1 MMIRRSN
8 LLRTGTR
15 IELCSEHPDRSGA
28 ATVPWSQLAISVPIA
43 DDLPAVHIYTLVKG
57 SREHAA
63 KVSLEVLVIEQRAKK
78 CTSTTLNKQL
88 QDGHRAKPCLE
99 DLRGPAR
106 PV

>member
-1 MMIRRSN
+1 MAED
-8 LLRTGTR
+8 LL
-15 IELCSEHPDRSGA
+15 
-28 ATVPWSQLAISVPIA
+28 TV
-43 DDLPAVHIYTLVKG
+43 YTETLVKG